1 VCTNVFVLPGF
12 LKESCKSAIK
22 TMLAMSMR
30 INPCT
35 IFLRKVQR
43 KISHKIVTKCE
54 LERITTLCLFT
65 TDSFVNPRTKA
76 ATFNLL

>member
-30 INPCT
+30 IN
-35 IFLRKVQR
+35 
-43 KISHKIVTKCE
+43 HKIVTKCE